1 MQRIHCENPPS
12 FHMYNLAKLEA
23 CSEPC
28 QIPQVDL
35 FAIISFNGFN
45 CFRKKVHCR
54 CLAGFLI
61 YHCKMLY
68 ITSIMF
74 KRKVHSHLHTLHLDF
89 GSGQVLVNCLS
100 SNNEV
105 VDLIYSGN
113 LFHMFAPKTIQLLF
127 SNIAVF

>member
-1 MQRIHCENPPS
+1 
-12 FHMYNLAKLEA
+12 
-23 CSEPC
+23 
-28 QIPQVDL
+28 
-35 FAIISFNGFN
+35 
-45 CFRKKVHCR
+45 
-54 CLAGFLI
+54 
-61 YHCKMLY
+61 
-68 ITSIMF
+68 MF